1 MRVVQKLTP
10 PVVQLPTRKRVA
22 AYARVSHKKE
32 KSLRSLSAQV
42 SHYNN
47 YIQKHTEWEYAGV
60 YVDEALTGTRDDRK
74 EFQRLMQDCRD
85 GKIDIILTKS
95 ISRFARNTVT
105 TLETVRELKA
115 LHVDVWFERE
125 NIRSMSGDGELML
138 TILASFAQEE
148 SLANSENM
156 KWRFK
161 KRFEQG
167 RPSST
172 VMLGYK
178 LVGEQFVI
186 IPEEAEIV
194 RFIFT
199 EFVNGATR
207 MEILEKLQASDYRP
221 KNGGIWHYSS
231 INEILRNE
239 KYSGTLVLQKYY
251 RENHITKKAVR
262 NKGEL
267 PKFRVENNHPAIIPM
282 EMFNQAQAILAAL
295 YRPRKPRKPRT
306 ENATTK
312 DKPSKKATSGKG
324 RRKTT
329 CQQP

>member
-1 MRVVQKLTP
+1 MREVQKLVP
-10 PVVQLPTRKRVA
+10 PVAVLPTKKRVA
-22 AYARVSHKKE
+22 AYARVSSKKE
-32 KSLRSLSAQV
+32 KSLHSLSAQV
-42 SHYNN
+42 SHYSNL
-47 YIQKHTEWEYAGV
+47 IQKRSDWEYAGV

-74 EFQRLMQDCRD
+74 DFQRLMQDCRV
-85 GKIDIILTKS
+85 GKIDIVITKS
-95 ISRFARNTVT
+95 ISRFARNTLT

-115 LHVDVWFERE
+115 LGVDVWFERE
-125 NIRSMSGDGELML
+125 NIRSLSGDGELML

-178 LVGEQFVI
+178 LVGEEFVI
-186 IPEEAEIV
+186 IPDEAEIV

-207 MEILEKLQASDYRP
+207 MEILAKLRASDYKP
-221 KNGGIWHYSS
+221 KNGGMWNYSS

-239 KYSGTLVLQKYY
+239 KYSGTLVLQKYF

-262 NKGEL
+262 NKGEM

-282 EMFNQAQAILAAL
+282 QMFNQAQALLAAL
-295 YRPRKPRKPRT
+295 YRPRKPRKSCA
-306 ENATTK
+306 ENSPVKEAT
-312 DKPSKKATSGKG
+312 GKG
-324 RRKTT
+324 RRTAT
-329 CQQP
+329 CQPPQE